1 LAVLLRGI
9 NLGPRN
15 RIAMPELREVLGEAG
30 FENVRTYV
38 ASGNVV
44 LSTSDT
50 AAQVA
55 GQVEKLIAERFG
67 LEIGVVVRNRAE
79 LAKVVRRNPLADI
92 AEEPKRYQVTFLRD
106 KLPVEAR
113 KKLEAVRTEPERF
126 VLSGREVYAWHP
138 DGVGRSKLAAALGG
152 RELGVTA
159 TTRNWTTVT
168 TLLEM
173 ASED

>member
-1 LAVLLRGI
+1 MAVLLRGI

-15 RIAMPELREVLGEAG
+15 RIAMPELREALGDAG
-30 FENVRTYV
+30 FENVSTYV

-50 AAQVA
+50 AASVA
-55 GQVEKLIAERFG
+55 GNVEKLIAEHFG
-67 LEIGVVVRNRAE
+67 LEIAVVVRTQAE
-79 LAKVVRRNPLADI
+79 LAKVVSRNPLKDVAI
-92 AEEPKRYQVTFLRD
+92 EPKRYQVTFLRD
-106 KLPVEAR
+106 KLPAQAR
-113 KKLEAVRTEPERF
+113 KKLETVRAESEQF
-126 VLSGREVYAWHP
+126 VLSGREIYAWHP
-138 DGVGRSKLAAALGG
+138 DGVGRSKLAAALGS

-168 TLLEM
+168 KLLEM